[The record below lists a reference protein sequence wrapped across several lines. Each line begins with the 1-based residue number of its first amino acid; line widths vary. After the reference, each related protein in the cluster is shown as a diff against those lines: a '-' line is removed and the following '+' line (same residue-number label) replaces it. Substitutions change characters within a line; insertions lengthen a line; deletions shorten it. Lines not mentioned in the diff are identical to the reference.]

1 MEKKGLNEQP
11 HFTIPIHVE
20 FERYLSGELCAL
32 ESIDSNKFYDN
43 SDFDTIASIC
53 GQKLVYDFL
62 FKDRF
67 KGRPYTQEDAKGFI
81 SWAQEGWRRNEYFVF
96 LIRNSKSEIVA
107 AVDIKSNNLK
117 SAEMGYWSSSE
128 TPGVMTNAVASLC
141 KIAKQAGFCE
151 LFGLT
156 VPDNI
161 RSQNVLIRAGFTNE
175 GHLEREDKRYFKFSK
190 SLE

>member
-1 MEKKGLNEQP
+1 MEKKGLKEQP
-11 HFTIPIHVE
+11 PFVTPIHVE
-20 FERYLSGELCAL
+20 FERYPSGELCEL
-32 ESIDSNKFYDN
+32 ESIDSNKSYDN

-62 FKDRF
+62 FKERF

-81 SWAQEGWRRNEYFVF
+81 SWAQEGWRKNEYFVF

-128 TPGVMTNAVASLC
+128 TPGVMTNTVVSLC
-141 KIAKQAGFCE
+141 NVAKKAGFCE

-156 VPDNI
+156 VVDNI
-161 RSQNVLIRAGFTNE
+161 RSQNVLNRAGFINE
-175 GHLEREDKRYFKFSK
+175 GHLEREGKSYIKFTK
-190 SLE
+190 SL